1 MRPILLVVPRE
12 AEGTRLDRFLAST
25 LSAMDGGP
33 SRSELQRWIEQGGVK
48 VDGAIKKPSEKLREG
63 ARIDVQPQPPPR
75 TTAMADAGVEFD
87 VVFMDDAVIV
97 LDKPPGLVVHPA
109 RGHESGTLVNGLLAR
124 GVFDPPDGE
133 DELDDRPS
141 VSVRAP
147 DAQGTA
153 SANASA
159 NANANA
165 NASANAKKS
174 AEAAKRSKKP
184 AVEGTEAP
192 AAAALALDLDR
203 SRPGIVHRLDKGTS
217 GLMVV
222 ARHPRAREHLKAQF
236 AAHSIER
243 EYVAICVGE
252 VQAKTFDTLHGRHP
266 TDRIRFS
273 SKVKTGKRA
282 VTHVRP
288 LERFGR
294 HAPYVACRLE
304 TGRTHQIRVHLADD
318 RTPILGD
325 PLYGKLP
332 KHEVLR
338 EAAVAL
344 GRQALH
350 ARVLGFVHPI
360 TGEKMHFEVDPP
372 ADFQLALTTLRA
384 MP

>member
-25 LSAMDGGP
+25 LAAMDGGP
-33 SRSELQRWIEQGGVK
+33 SRTELQRWIDHGGVK
-48 VDGAIKKPSEKLREG
+48 VDGVVKKASEKLREG
-63 ARIDVQPQPPPR
+63 ARIAVEPEPPPR
-75 TTAMADAGVEFD
+75 TEAMADAGVEFD
-87 VVFMDDAVIV
+87 VVYMDDAVIV
-97 LDKPPGLVVHPA
+97 LDKPAGLVVHPA
-109 RGHESGTLVNGLLAR
+109 RGHQSGTLVNGLLAR

-133 DELDDRPS
+133 DEVDERPS
-141 VSVRAP
+141 GAARSRE
-147 DAQGTA
+147 DD
-153 SANASA
+153 
-159 NANANA
+159 
-165 NASANAKKS
+165 AKKTPNQNGQVP
-174 AEAAKRSKKP
+174 AGGDDELPHAMPPDGAA
-184 AVEGTEAP
+184 
-192 AAAALALDLDR
+192 DLDR
-203 SRPGIVHRLDKGTS
+203 SRPGIVHRLDKDTS

-252 VQAKTFDTLHGRHP
+252 VPAKTFDTLHGRHP

-288 LERFGR
+288 LERFGP
-294 HAPYVACRLE
+294 HATYVACRLE

-332 KHEVLR
+332 KHEILR
-338 EAAVAL
+338 EAAIAL

-350 ARVLGFVHPI
+350 ARLLGFVHPI
-360 TGEKMHFEVDPP
+360 TGEKMRFEVDPP
-372 ADFQLALTTLRA
+372 ADFQLALAKLRA

>member
-25 LSAMDGGP
+25 LSAMEGGP
-33 SRSELQRWIEQGGVK
+33 SRTELQRWIEHGSVK
-48 VDGAIKKPSEKLREG
+48 VDGVSRKASDKLREG
-63 ARIDVQPQPPPR
+63 ARITVEPEPPPR
-75 TTAMADAGVEFD
+75 TEAMADAGVEFD
-87 VVFMDDAVIV
+87 VVYMDDAVIV
-97 LDKPPGLVVHPA
+97 LDKPAGLVVHPA
-109 RGHESGTLVNGLLAR
+109 RGHQTGTLVNGLLAR
-124 GVFDPPDGE
+124 GVFDPPDGD
-133 DELDDRPS
+133 DEIDERPS
-141 VSVRAP
+141 VSARP
-147 DAQGTA
+147 DEVARGA
-153 SANASA
+153 AGGED
-159 NANANA
+159 
-165 NASANAKKS
+165 
-174 AEAAKRSKKP
+174 EAAR
-184 AVEGTEAP
+184 EGEPQVFPGGAR
-192 AAAALALDLDR
+192 DLDR

-222 ARHPRAREHLKAQF
+222 ARHPRAREHLKRQF

-243 EYVAICVGE
+243 EYVALCVGE
-252 VQAKTFDTLHGRHP
+252 VSAKTFDTLHGRHP

-288 LERFGR
+288 LETFGR
-294 HAPYVACRLE
+294 HATYVACRLE

-332 KHEVLR
+332 KNEVLR

-350 ARVLGFVHPI
+350 ARVLGFVHPM
-360 TGEKMHFEVDPP
+360 TGESIRFEVDPP